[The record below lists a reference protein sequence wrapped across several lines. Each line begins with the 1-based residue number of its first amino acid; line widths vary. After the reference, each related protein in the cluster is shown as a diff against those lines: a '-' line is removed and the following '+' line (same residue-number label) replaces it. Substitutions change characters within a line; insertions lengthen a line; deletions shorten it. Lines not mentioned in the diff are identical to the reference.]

1 MYANFHYIGIYT
13 VINIV
18 FLKASITRLDSNN
31 SILVNTDFYEELK
44 LSLNYYTKSIWQTD
58 IHVSSIV
65 LILIDQ

>member
-1 MYANFHYIGIYT
+1 MFANFHYIGIYT

-31 SILVNTDFYEELK
+31 SILVNTDFYEGLK
-44 LSLNYYTKSIWQTD
+44 LSLNYYIKSIWQTD

>member
-31 SILVNTDFYEELK
+31 SILVNTDFYEGLK
-44 LSLNYYTKSIWQTD
+44 LSLNYYIKSI
-58 IHVSSIV
+58 
-65 LILIDQ
+65 